1 MASIAS
7 NLHLVRE
14 KVSQA
19 ALKVGRD
26 PEDIQIIAVTKT
38 VDIPQMEEA
47 IAAGITAIG
56 ENRVQE
62 ITKKY
67 PLLKEKVDWHLIGHL
82 QTNKVKYIIDKVSLI
97 HSLDRLSLANEISKR
112 AQQKGLVMPVLVQV
126 NVAKEESKFGLKVEE
141 VIPFLKDIA
150 GMQGLKILGLMT
162 IAPFVEDVEDV
173 RYVFRDLRNLAEK
186 IKQEAIPGVVMK
198 HLSMGMTNDYE
209 VAVEEGATL
218 IRVGTGIFGQRKL

>member
-1 MASIAS
+1 LASIAS
-7 NLHLVRE
+7 NLHIVRD

-19 ALKVGRD
+19 ALKVGRN

-47 IAAGITAIG
+47 IAAGITAVG

-82 QTNKVKYIIDKVSLI
+82 QTNKVKYIIDKVKII
-97 HSLDRLSLANEISKR
+97 HSLDRFTLVKEISKR
-112 AQQKGLVMPVLVQV
+112 AQQQGIVMPVLVQV
-126 NVAKEESKFGLKVEE
+126 NVAEEESKFGLKVEE
-141 VIPFLKDIA
+141 VIPFLKDIV
-150 GMQGLKILGLMT
+150 GIKGLKILGLMT
-162 IAPFVEDVEDV
+162 MAPFVEDAEEV

-186 IKQEAIPGVVMK
+186 ITKQAIPGVEMK

-218 IRVGTGIFGQRKL
+218 IRVGTGIFGQRK